1 MLKLDLTDLVKKT
14 EFSLFLRGLIV
25 RSSIKFEEKSITLGK
40 LSFKGNKCSFL
51 ELTGDK
57 GLLVRSVLDLKP
69 FNVEVKDSM
78 DIVIS
83 DFLSFQKAIDSL
95 GVATVGFT
103 PKMTIVSG
111 GKGQCFKFRNF
122 DHSLI
127 PPKKPFTE
135 SSFLRIRKVKI
146 SREELTTLC
155 KISEVVTGERIQCVT
170 EGKDLVQIKLQAGDG
185 NGRSYDEKFKSEVE
199 VDKSLTSYFDIGYFN
214 EILKNVSALVQ
225 DSFYLHLLVPKK
237 FQETMLAYF
246 VIQREFFKTEYLLSP
261 IREAS

>member
-78 DIVIS
+78 DVVIS

-95 GVATVGFT
+95 GVATVEFT
-103 PKMTIVSG
+103 PKMTVVSG

-155 KISEVVTGERIQCVT
+155 KISEVVTGEKIQCVT
-170 EGKDLVQIKLQAGDG
+170 ESRDLVQIKLQAGDG
-185 NGRSYDEKFKSEVE
+185 RSYDEKFKSEVK
-199 VDKSLTSYFDIGYFN
+199 VDKSLTSCFDIGYFN
-214 EILKNVSALVQ
+214 EVLKNVSALVQ

-237 FQETMLAYF
+237 FQEIMLAYF

-261 IREAS
+261 IRETTG